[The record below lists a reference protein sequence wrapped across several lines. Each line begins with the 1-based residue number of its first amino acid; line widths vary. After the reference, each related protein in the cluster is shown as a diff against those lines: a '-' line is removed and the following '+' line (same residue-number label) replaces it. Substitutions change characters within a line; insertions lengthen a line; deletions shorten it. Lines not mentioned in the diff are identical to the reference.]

1 MNWKQEIIE
10 ELLESSLS
18 IDAIYFT
25 DDGLVEVAERFETWT
40 EQVALAFESADMIE
54 EIEMWNQANENK
66 IFSPGGSFSSDINEA
81 NFKSDLS
88 AMRAVLLGIL
98 DKLDQAEPAEVAR
111 REEKVHEIQRR
122 ILEAIASIQ
131 QQCNQE
137 FVTQAQIAERLEL
150 DLQMVRDR
158 LILMGEQGYVT
169 LTAVGGGYIAGS
181 TARGRVALQE
191 PEYVQ
196 QEPSSQD
203 SLARFET
210 PDNFGIGGST
220 VAKIS
225 RTSIIE
231 AVTILEGWTHAEI
244 DRFLLEFEL
253 EEVAPQDSGSKRQR
267 ANILIRYLSQNPDE
281 LGPSG
286 ERLSLEIIERLI
298 MSRLHSA
305 YGWEVEPIEEQL
317 PKLVQSLKRDGYA
330 IVDGRLETIP
340 IENTQLA
347 DEETVNSTKQ
357 QEREKSE
364 QHRSQKKVDILP
376 TEEVSMVS
384 ILFLAADPTD
394 ATRLRLG
401 EELREIQEKLQL
413 AQLRDRFVLHQRM
426 SVRPAD
432 LSQALLD
439 MKPQIVHFSGHGTV
453 DGELCIEDESG
464 NSHPIQSDALGAL
477 FEQFANQ
484 VNCVVLN
491 ACYSE
496 TQANAIA
503 EHIDYVIGMS
513 QAIGDKAA
521 IAFAIGFYQALGAGR
536 SIEEAYRLGC
546 VQIRLQG
553 IVEHLTPALIKKS

>member
-1 MNWKQEIIE
+1 MGKGGEPDKEIRG
-10 ELLESSLS
+10 
-18 IDAIYFT
+18 Y
-25 DDGLVEVAERFETWT
+25 
-40 EQVALAFESADMIE
+40 
-54 EIEMWNQANENK
+54 K
-66 IFSPGGSFSSDINEA
+66 
-81 NFKSDLS
+81 
-88 AMRAVLLGIL
+88 
-98 DKLDQAEPAEVAR
+98 
-111 REEKVHEIQRR
+111 
-122 ILEAIASIQ
+122 AIAWHALNSK
-131 QQCNQE
+131 E
-137 FVTQAQIAERLEL
+137 
-150 DLQMVRDR
+150 
-158 LILMGEQGYVT
+158 
-169 LTAVGGGYIAGS
+169 YIALNPVEGREHIHVGS
-181 TARGRVALQE
+181 LETKAS
-191 PEYVQ
+191 Q
-196 QEPSSQD
+196 QYELYKQSSSRTRTFHTSQD

-253 EEVAPQDSGSKRQR
+253 EEVAPGDSASRRRR
-267 ANILIRYLSQNPDE
+267 ANILIRYLIQNPDE

-317 PKLVQSLKRDGYA
+317 PKLVQSLRCDGYA

-347 DEETVNSTKQ
+347 DEETVNSTKR

-364 QHRSQKKVDILP
+364 QHRSQKKVDALP

-413 AQLRDRFVLHQRM
+413 AKLRERFTLEQRM

-432 LSQALLD
+432 ISQALLD
-439 MKPQIVHFSGHGTV
+439 IQPQIVHFSGHGTTTGTLCFETLI
-453 DGELCIEDESG
+453 GET
-464 NSHPIQSDALGAL
+464 HPVEPDALAAL
-477 FEQFANQ
+477 FEQFADQ
-484 VNCVVLN
+484 VDCVILN

-496 TQANAIA
+496 IQADAISK
-503 EHIDYVIGMS
+503 HINHVIGMN

-536 SIEEAYRLGC
+536 SIEEAYKLGC

-553 IVEHLTPALIKKS
+553 IAEHLTPSLIKKS